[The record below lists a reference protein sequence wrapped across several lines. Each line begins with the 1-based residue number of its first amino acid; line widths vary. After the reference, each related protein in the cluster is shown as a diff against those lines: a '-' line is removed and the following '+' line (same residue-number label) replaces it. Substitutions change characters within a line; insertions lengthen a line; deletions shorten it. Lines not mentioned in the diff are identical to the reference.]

1 MTSVD
6 QFHEFFAHCVGHWST
21 ERTYHYLTQQ
31 IVERSH
37 TDCAIR
43 PLTLDAK
50 AKVLTDN
57 EYSVF
62 QVYEIQ

>member
-6 QFHEFFAHCVGHWST
+6 QFHEFFAHRVGHWST

-37 TDCAIR
+37 TDFAIR

-62 QVYEIQ
+62 QVYETH